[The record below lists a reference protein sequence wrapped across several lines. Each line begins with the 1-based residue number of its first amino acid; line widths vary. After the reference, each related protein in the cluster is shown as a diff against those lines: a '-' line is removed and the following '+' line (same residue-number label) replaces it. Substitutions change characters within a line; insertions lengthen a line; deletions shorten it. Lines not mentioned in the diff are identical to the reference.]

1 MLYWR
6 LFYLQPRRHPE
17 IANSLSNSRGL
28 TVLTREQL
36 MAFLLS
42 TVFASIPNMSS
53 RLKNLIA
60 LWFVLQI
67 VVPFTAPLQTLALS
81 DLFPAAHH
89 HQSTP
94 ISQES
99 SATPTLRTDV
109 AGGTLVSSLDASPLR
124 VAMLLVVAPR
134 IASRRLVGSA
144 FQLVPLPRV
153 QQTILR
159 L

>member
-1 MLYWR
+1 
-6 LFYLQPRRHPE
+6 
-17 IANSLSNSRGL
+17 
-28 TVLTREQL
+28 VLTREQL

-42 TVFASIPNMSS
+42 TVLASIPNMPS
-53 RLKNLIA
+53 RLKNWIA

-81 DLFPAAHH
+81 DLFPAAHHH

-124 VAMLLVVAPR
+124 LAMLLVVAPQ

>member
-1 MLYWR
+1 M
-6 LFYLQPRRHPE
+6 P
-17 IANSLSNSRGL
+17 
-28 TVLTREQL
+28 
-36 MAFLLS
+36 
-42 TVFASIPNMSS
+42 S
-53 RLKNLIA
+53 RLKHFIA

-81 DLFPAAHH
+81 DLFPAGH

-99 SATPTLRTDV
+99 SATPTLRTDI
-109 AGGTLVSSLDASPLR
+109 AGGTLVSSLDASPLHAAR
-124 VAMLLVVAPR
+124 LLVIAPR

-144 FQLVPLPRV
+144 FQLVPLPRA